1 MKSDRIKINPAQPP
15 HKIQLEQFHEH
26 WAKAMND
33 LNKANIITYLDRE
46 LIDEMVGEGK
56 EFREYKDLAKRFG
69 FYPAEIS
76 NIRSSVRK
84 YKSDRI
90 KIMLDRLE
98 VLKRNR

>member
-1 MKSDRIKINPAQPP
+1 MKSDTTKILNQY
-15 HKIQLEQFHEH
+15 HEH

-33 LNKANIITYLDRE
+33 LNRAGIITYLDRE

-56 EFREYKDLAKRFG
+56 EFENYKVLGKRFG

-84 YKSDRI
+84 YRSRKI
-90 KIMLDRLE
+90 KIMLEELE
-98 VLKRNR
+98 KIKRNEK